1 MQSLLKSMT
10 HKSKRILSRI
20 IQRAALLACI
30 LAVWFVFFYL
40 YNLSGVTEPDFKPL
54 FFVLTGIYVVL
65 EIEIVIFDILIG
77 DNQKD
82 PEQSEIILKL
92 VELSKSIESKH
103 HSIDS

>member
-1 MQSLLKSMT
+1 MT

-20 IQRAALLACI
+20 IQSMALLVCMLMA
-30 LAVWFVFFYL
+30 WFIFFHL
-40 YNLSGVTEPDFKPL
+40 YNLSGVAEPDFKPL

-82 PEQSEIILKL
+82 PDQSELILKL
-92 VELSKSIESKH
+92 AELSKSIESKH
-103 HSIDS
+103 HSIDG